1 MPLVDNNLASMWD
14 GSVGCPYRI
23 PLGDLVFGYTRPAAG
38 YIMGNDPDM
47 LIAALVTK
55 GLTPGQRIVL
65 IGGGFG
71 WVAEKFIA
79 AGYGPAADG
88 TANGKVAVV
97 DTSTWIQ
104 SNKAANAQLS
114 ISNADVNA
122 STGRRAIRNLFGSN
136 TATIDWAIS
145 EDVLTSLI
153 GTGPTPGGN
162 NEIVPFC
169 QNLRSLATNVAH
181 WVSVGTASSDPRYN
195 WKTLAEWKAW
205 VSPDWVIQRGTATV
219 L

>member
-1 MPLVDNNLASMWD
+1 MWD
-14 GSVGCPYRI
+14 GSDGCPYRI
-23 PLGDLVFGYTRPAAG
+23 PMNGLNFGFVRAAADQ
-38 YIMGNDPDM
+38 IMGNDPDM
-47 LIAALVTK
+47 LITALESK

-65 IGGGFG
+65 IGGSFG

-79 AGYGPAADG
+79 RGYGPAADG

-104 SNKAANAQLS
+104 NNKNANAQLT
-114 ISNADVNA
+114 ITNADVNA

-136 TATIDWAIS
+136 NATVDWAIS
-145 EDVLTSLI
+145 EDVLPCLI

-169 QNLRSLATNVAH
+169 QNLRSLANNVAH
-181 WVSVGTASSDPRYN
+181 WVSVGVPVFNDPSTWAGDPRYN
-195 WKTLAEWKAW
+195 WKTLQQWKDW
-205 VSPDWVIQRGTATV
+205 TSPDWVVQRGTATV